1 MRVTTVLAVLD
12 EDGSDRTHARIDL
25 FDVAVLFAFGVL
37 SVWVLATLVGQSGP
51 NRIWTGTD
59 GPFFGDQMQFVGW
72 IADASHHVLVSNPF
86 DSLGTRGVFL
96 QPGVALSGA
105 LVRLGLRPS
114 VAYLWWKPLAVVV
127 LFGAT
132 RSYVRCLLTK
142 TAHRRAALVL
152 ALFYV
157 SPMFWL
163 FQNNNAFSLSD
174 RVGLQAF
181 TVEMWPG
188 LYLWGYPFTALAV
201 ALMPLGLLAY
211 QRDRQARRI
220 GPWAPI
226 CGLLCAWFQPW
237 QGATLLL
244 IIAVSEILLWRR
256 EKQIRPMLLA
266 VNGAAIV
273 VPLAY
278 YALLG
283 RVSSAWAQ
291 SGRVNMIAYPILLL
305 VIVVAPLTI
314 VAIFAYRVPAVTFQQ
329 VAVRIWPIAALGEY
343 VLIWIGRVGTF
354 PSHALQGL
362 GIPLAVLAVVGATH
376 IPFSLNPI
384 VRLCAG
390 AALVALLVIP
400 SLTNEINQA
409 RGIGKPS
416 LFGASEPY
424 HITASENAA
433 LNYLRDNPIAG
444 AVLAPLYLG
453 QTVPAQ
459 TGRQT
464 WVGIGSWTPDYNSR
478 TVQADALFSG
488 HMPKDEALGLLK
500 SSQVKFLLSDCAEN
514 YPLAKL
520 LGTAVSSERR
530 FGCATVYMVSGAAS
544 PSQPRPSTLR

>member
-1 MRVTTVLAVLD
+1 MLAVLD
-12 EDGSDRTHARIDL
+12 EDGPDRTHARIDL
-25 FDVAVLFAFGVL
+25 FDVAVLFALGVL
-37 SVWVLATLVGQSGP
+37 SVWVVATLVGESGP

-59 GPFFGDQMQFVGW
+59 GPFIGDQMQFVGW
-72 IADASHHVLVSNPF
+72 IADASHHVFVSNPF
-86 DSLGTRGVFL
+86 ESLVTRGVFL
-96 QPGVALSGA
+96 QPGIALSGV

-114 VAYLWWKPLAVVV
+114 VAYLLWKPLAVVV

-132 RSYVRCLLTK
+132 RSYVRCLLIK

-163 FQNNNAFSLSD
+163 LQSNNAFSLLD

-244 IIAVSEILLWRR
+244 IIAASEILLWRR
-256 EKQIRPMLLA
+256 EKQINPMLLA

-305 VIVVAPLTI
+305 RDRRSPTDD
-314 VAIFAYRVPAVTFQQ
+314 R
-329 VAVRIWPIAALGEY
+329 G
-343 VLIWIGRVGTF
+343 
-354 PSHALQGL
+354 GL
-362 GIPLAVLAVVGATH
+362 CLP
-376 IPFSLNPI
+376 
-384 VRLCAG
+384 CAG
-390 AALVALLVIP
+390 SNLP
-400 SLTNEINQA
+400 TDRRSSLA
-409 RGIGKPS
+409 
-416 LFGASEPY
+416 
-424 HITASENAA
+424 
-433 LNYLRDNPIAG
+433 DCC
-444 AVLAPLYLG
+444 
-453 QTVPAQ
+453 
-459 TGRQT
+459 
-464 WVGIGSWTPDYNSR
+464 SR
-478 TVQADALFSG
+478 
-488 HMPKDEALGLLK
+488 
-500 SSQVKFLLSDCAEN
+500 
-514 YPLAKL
+514 
-520 LGTAVSSERR
+520 
-530 FGCATVYMVSGAAS
+530 
-544 PSQPRPSTLR
+544 